1 MTSPQIDSP
10 MHVTTTNTTSSDQLL
25 SSVCSARVA
34 TAVTSMNAP
43 VSTGYSTAVFAR
55 LAKSVIGLESN
66 PALAAEAARNLSALG
81 AANAT
86 VVTGPLEAGH
96 PAAAPYDVI
105 LLGGAIEVVPD
116 TLFDQLTEGGRLVAV
131 VGYGMA
137 AVAMLFTRTEGK
149 VGGRPAMG
157 WSDYR
162 TPVDGLYL
170 CGSGAHPGGGVMGVP
185 GHNAANA
192 IASDLAGVPRERTR
206 HTGPQGRSSID
217 RLMARPRMRR
227 AMVKAAQ
234 QPALAPIVE
243 RVSRRR

>member
-1 MTSPQIDSP
+1 MPAGRALRDDAAMIDFAVARTR
-10 MHVTTTNTTSSDQLL
+10 MVDNQLRTEDVTDYDVLAAMGALPRERFVPKTAEALAYIDEDILLAPADGAAPPRYLMEPARLAKLVQLADVGANETVL
-25 SSVCSARVA
+25 DIGCG
-34 TAVTSMNAP
+34 
-43 VSTGYSTAVFAR
+43 TGYSTAVFAR

-116 TLFDQLTEGGRLVAV
+116 TLFDQLTDGGRLVAV

-149 VGGRPAMG
+149 VGGRPAFNM
-157 WSDYR
+157 DIR
-162 TPVDGLYL
+162 PL
-170 CGSGAHPGGGVMGVP
+170 PGF
-185 GHNAANA
+185 
-192 IASDLAGVPRERTR
+192 R
-206 HTGPQGRSSID
+206 
-217 RLMARPRMRR
+217 RPR
-227 AMVKAAQ
+227 AFVF
-234 QPALAPIVE
+234 
-243 RVSRRR
+243 